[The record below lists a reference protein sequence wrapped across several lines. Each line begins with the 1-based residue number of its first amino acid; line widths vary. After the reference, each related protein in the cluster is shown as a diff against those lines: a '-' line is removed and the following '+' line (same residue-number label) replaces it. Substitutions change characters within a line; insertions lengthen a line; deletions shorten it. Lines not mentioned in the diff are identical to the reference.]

1 MRKALVGSD
10 GSRVAMIVE
19 EGKEFPVAPEL
30 KWVDVEADVTE
41 RHTYKGKKFI
51 PPKALLSPPTTW
63 QGKTKSQITDQEALD
78 HIRDMMISLG
88 V

>member
-51 PPKALLSPPTTW
+51 PPEALPSPPTTW
-63 QGKTKSQITDQEALD
+63 QGKTKSQITDQEVLD
-78 HIRDMMISLG
+78 HIRDLMISLG

>member
-30 KWVDVEADVTE
+30 KWVDIEADVTE

-51 PPKALLSPPTTW
+51 PPEAPPSPPTTW